1 MKKKKKNYLV
11 CIILEEEFIRL
22 KKFVDYLISR
32 TELLSG
38 LLENAGI
45 TVPAEPALEKISP
58 LKWSNKINVI
68 SEIHIADKI
77 DTGKGVIFQ
86 YTFLFV
92 FDYINSWTVDKNGTK
107 KKEKNCSYSKKR
119 LKKLRLDHKE
129 VEISNESSSGQ
140 QKCVIE
146 NQENHANKKPSDK
159 KSDEIQSTLL
169 ETSST
174 VESTQITNTSKFT
187 LSWVK

>member
-92 FDYINSWTVDKNGTK
+92 FDYINS
-107 KKEKNCSYSKKR
+107 
-119 LKKLRLDHKE
+119 
-129 VEISNESSSGQ
+129 
-140 QKCVIE
+140 
-146 NQENHANKKPSDK
+146 
-159 KSDEIQSTLL
+159 
-169 ETSST
+169 
-174 VESTQITNTSKFT
+174 
-187 LSWVK
+187 